1 MRALAWSLLLF
12 MYSDQR
18 PTTTTIIIFI
28 IVVMREKC
36 LYLFIVVSSTHRRTP
51 GPGKNDWVISCAVS
65 SQKQYILPAYIKEKS
80 KRKSLQNGVAWL
92 NIMVGFRFTDSFF
105 GWVIKSR
112 SILPP
117 SLHCFKSVIGQSIS
131 RVDWLVK
138 TSFSRIQLDW
148 LFLGIGSLVWVS
160 KTLF

>member
-51 GPGKNDWVISCAVS
+51 GPVRTIELYHAQSVARSNI
-65 SQKQYILPAYIKEKS
+65 YYRHTS
-80 KRKSLQNGVAWL
+80 KRNQKENHYKMA
-92 NIMVGFRFTDSFF
+92 
-105 GWVIKSR
+105 
-112 SILPP
+112 
-117 SLHCFKSVIGQSIS
+117 
-131 RVDWLVK
+131 
-138 TSFSRIQLDW
+138 
-148 LFLGIGSLVWVS
+148 
-160 KTLF
+160 